1 MTMEIKT
8 IKVPY
13 KKPEIYKKG
22 KYTVGYAGYCKYN
35 AVLRYRPN
43 CSSAKEK

>member
-1 MTMEIKT
+1 MESEIKT
-8 IKVPY
+8 IKIPY

-22 KYTVGYAGYCKYN
+22 KYTVEYAGGCKYN

-43 CSSAKEK
+43 CSSVKSK